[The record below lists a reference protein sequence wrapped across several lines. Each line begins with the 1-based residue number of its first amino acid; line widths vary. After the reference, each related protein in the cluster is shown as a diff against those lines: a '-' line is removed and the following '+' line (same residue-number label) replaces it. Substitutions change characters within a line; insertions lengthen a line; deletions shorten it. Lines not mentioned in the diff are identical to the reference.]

1 MYIVPPDRLLSPEAV
16 NIVYLAKQA
25 VQWIIAVYLRETQ
38 KTVLPHVQREWP
50 LRLAW
55 ENIIECLRP
64 IFEHPER
71 WPAHVFHAAKWFFVT
86 HTHIVHLVSLS
97 IFFGP
102 IAVLI
107 PLLFLHEL
115 VVSILFNLSFIFHGL
130 LPGTVDD
137 HYLYLSSIFD
147 DLKGFTFSCVDR
159 LGARYN
165 KLTTESWCLL
175 ILRLFCLGLGSLAL
189 YHIVIEN

>member
-1 MYIVPPDRLLSPEAV
+1 MAGPRVSCSEVVLSVNLAVFSPHNVKLDLLV
-16 NIVYLAKQA
+16 
-25 VQWIIAVYLRETQ
+25 
-38 KTVLPHVQREWP
+38 
-50 LRLAW
+50 
-55 ENIIECLRP
+55 
-64 IFEHPER
+64 
-71 WPAHVFHAAKWFFVT
+71 VT